1 VYYLSSGAYNYI
13 VRVLASWDEEGRLG
27 VGIWNDLTRK
37 LVLNTMEGYDFFP
50 LYVFY
55 LEPMLISLSN

>member
-37 LVLNTMEGYDFFP
+37 LVLNTMEGYDFFFLCMFFIWNP
-50 LYVFY
+50 C
-55 LEPMLISLSN
+55 

>member
-1 VYYLSSGAYNYI
+1 VSYLSSGAYNYI